1 MQLHQWFLIVS
12 LGGALLLLALLVM
25 CRSQGLPL

>member
-1 MQLHQWFLIVS
+1 MQLHQWFLIA
-12 LGGALLLLALLVM
+12 GFAGALLLLAMLVM